1 MNKKNIRRIAIV
13 LQLFLIA
20 ALFLPAGTIVGADK
34 SEDASIS
41 VFGMIERYA
50 GMGFSDDAL
59 FYMVLACAFPLA
71 IILSS
76 FLIKERKNYGTAIT
90 LSALYSAASACFF
103 SAAKIKMIDYATLT
117 RLPYLIVIISIISM
131 MLLILCF
138 FYATPNQ
145 EGRENKKPG
154 HII

>member
-1 MNKKNIRRIAIV
+1 LNKKNIRRIVIL

-20 ALFLPAGTIVGADK
+20 ALFLPAGKIMGIDK
-34 SEDASIS
+34 SGVASIS
-41 VFGMIERYA
+41 VFGLIDRYA
-50 GMGFSDDAL
+50 GMGFSDDAR

-76 FLIKERKNYGTAIT
+76 LFIKERKNYGTAIT
-90 LSALYSAASACFF
+90 LSALYATASACFF
-103 SAAKIKMIDYATLT
+103 SAAKIKMVDYATLT
-117 RLPYLIVIISIISM
+117 YLPYIIVLISIVSM

-138 FYATPNQ
+138 FYAQPNQ
-145 EGRENKKPG
+145 EGKDNKKPG